1 MVPDGGMLFSGP
13 SWPIRHLLNFAST
26 SVRDAIVLA
35 NRGTSG
41 IDGTVSS
48 AWGAARALQDNGGSA
63 AIAFLG
69 DLTFLYDSN
78 ALSVPLNEDRPDL
91 VYVVAD
97 NSGGGIF
104 SALEQGEERFAPV
117 FERVFGVSSGADIA
131 ALAQSYGAQTSR
143 VSNADELRAGVE
155 AALEAGGV
163 HVIVATTCDRDREAR
178 MLRNVQRAIGEAL
191 ASV

>member
-1 MVPDGGMLFSGP
+1 M
-13 SWPIRHLLNFAST
+13 
-26 SVRDAIVLA
+26 LA

-41 IDGTVSS
+41 IDGAVSS

-63 AIAFLG
+63 AIAFVG

-78 ALSVPLNEDRPDL
+78 ALSVPQNEERPDL

-104 SALEQGEERFAPV
+104 SSLEQGEERFAPV
-117 FERVFGVSSGADIA
+117 FERVFGVASETDIA
-131 ALAQSYGAQTSR
+131 ALAQSYGAETVR
-143 VSNADELRAGVE
+143 VTTDEELRASLE
-155 AALEAGGV
+155 SALEAGGV
-163 HVIVATTCDRDREAR
+163 HVIVAVTCDRDREAR